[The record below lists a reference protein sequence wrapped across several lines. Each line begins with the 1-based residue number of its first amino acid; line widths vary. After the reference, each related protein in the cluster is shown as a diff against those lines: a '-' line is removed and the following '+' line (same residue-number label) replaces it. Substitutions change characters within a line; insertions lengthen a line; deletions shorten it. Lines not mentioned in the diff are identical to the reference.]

1 MTQRMTCARGG
12 GVRLGVPRREV
23 GTPSERRRNGSS
35 VRKGHECARI
45 AYAGARTNEAHA
57 AMTAILSAGI
67 GSRSGLFV
75 ASGLLAGGVLDN
87 SCACARDHDSALM
100 CIRAGDSGGR
110 RGAHY
115 KCGGA
120 EVQPHARACPDAL

>member
-1 MTQRMTCARGG
+1 MSAAATEA
-12 GVRLGVPRREV
+12 
-23 GTPSERRRNGSS
+23 
-35 VRKGHECARI
+35 VRKGNVASECERI

-87 SCACARDHDSALM
+87 SCACARDHDRALM
-100 CIRAGDSGGR
+100 RIRAGDSGGR
-110 RGAHY
+110 RGAH